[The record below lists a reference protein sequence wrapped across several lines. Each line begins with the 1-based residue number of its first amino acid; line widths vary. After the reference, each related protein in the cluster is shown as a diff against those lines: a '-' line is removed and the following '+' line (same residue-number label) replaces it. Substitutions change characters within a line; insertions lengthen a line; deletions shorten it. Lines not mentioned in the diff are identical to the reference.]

1 MNKGNYSSY
10 ARNCAI
16 ESKKKMQVTLGAEI
30 IHIVFPHHSLKP
42 ARMEYPPIWQLGED
56 ILKCIHK
63 IIKGQLFQMFL
74 ESFLSKP
81 HKTWQLCWVLSF
93 NISLFN
99 QGDISSNLVTWEEIF
114 PDTSLTNDWGSN
126 SKDRSYGNSKWAVGW
141 QQFCIKFIWKSD
153 QINVL
158 ILYSLA

>member
-1 MNKGNYSSY
+1 MNKGNYSSC

-56 ILKCIHK
+56 ILKCIRK

-81 HKTWQLCWVLSF
+81 HKHGNYVGCWVLTYLCSIRV
-93 NISLFN
+93 ISPPIWLLGRRYSLIHHW
-99 QGDISSNLVTWEEIF
+99 QMTEAVTRR
-114 PDTSLTNDWGSN
+114 T
-126 SKDRSYGNSKWAVGW
+126 SYGNSEWAVGW

>member
-1 MNKGNYSSY
+1 
-10 ARNCAI
+10 
-16 ESKKKMQVTLGAEI
+16 MQVTLGAEI

-93 NISLFN
+93 NISSFN

-114 PDTSLTNDWGSN
+114 PDTSLTND
-126 SKDRSYGNSKWAVGW
+126 
-141 QQFCIKFIWKSD
+141 
-153 QINVL
+153 
-158 ILYSLA
+158 